1 MTATMLRFG
10 DVLGS
15 DASLFFIMAGL
26 IYGLLG
32 WRLVR
37 YLAVVDAIVLGVL
50 GATMLSDAEFLR
62 GSAPMAKLLGG
73 VLVLGLPVL
82 AWRLPRW
89 AVMCMGGGVGFVLV
103 QLVLGDSES
112 PELSRW
118 LLGLVGAGFAM
129 GMHLTLHRQSAVVV
143 TGVHGGW
150 LVVAGMVLAAASG
163 GGVGGNLIA
172 LLTDSYTVSLG
183 TVAVFS
189 AIMIAIQW
197 SDLEKAPEPG

>member
-1 MTATMLRFG
+1 MTSTMLQFG
-10 DVLGS
+10 SGLGT

-37 YLAVVDAIVLGVL
+37 YLAVVDAVVVGVL
-50 GATMLSDAEFLR
+50 GAVMLNESHAFGEYA
-62 GSAPMAKLLGG
+62 GAAKIFGYM
-73 VLVLGLPVL
+73 LVLGLPIL

-89 AVMCMGGGVGFVLV
+89 AVVTMGGGVGFLIV
-103 QLVLGDSES
+103 QMVMSEMATHD
-112 PELSRW
+112 LSRF
-118 LLGLVGAGFAM
+118 LFGLVGAGFAM
-129 GMHLTLHRQSAVVV
+129 GMHLTLHRHSAVVV

-163 GGVGGNLIA
+163 GGVGGNLIG
-172 LLTDSYTVSLG
+172 LLTESYSVSLI

-197 SDLEKAPEPG
+197 SDLEKAPEPV

>member
-1 MTATMLRFG
+1 MTTTMLRFG

-50 GATMLSDAEFLR
+50 GATMLSDLDFLR

-73 VLVLGLPVL
+73 ALVLGLPLL

-89 AVMCMGGGVGFVLV
+89 AVMAMGGGVGFMLV
-103 QLVLGDSES
+103 QLVLGETDT

-118 LLGLVGAGFAM
+118 LLGVVGAGFAM
-129 GMHLTLHRQSAVVV
+129 GMHMTLHRHSAVVV

-150 LVVAGMVLAAASG
+150 LVVAGLVLAAASG
-163 GGVGGNLIA
+163 GGVGGNLIS
-172 LLTDSYTVSLG
+172 LLGDSYTVSLG